1 MDKREYMED
10 LPISLALES
19 NPDNVREIQPYV
31 DRIVQK
37 YQIGSDLYGNILI
50 SLTEAITN
58 AIVHGNQADQSK
70 TVLVNS
76 QFHQNL
82 IKVQIQDEGEGF
94 DYEDVPDP
102 TDPMNLLELNGR
114 GVFLMHQLS
123 DGVEFSNNGSTVEI
137 KFKL

>member
-1 MDKREYMED
+1 MDKRENMED
-10 LPISLALES
+10 QPISLALES
-19 NPDNVREIQPYV
+19 NPENVKEIQPYV

-58 AIVHGNQADQSK
+58 AIVHGNQADKSK
-70 TVLVNS
+70 KVFVNS
-76 QFHQNL
+76 QFDQNQ

-102 TDPMNLLELNGR
+102 TDPMNILTLNGR

>member
-1 MDKREYMED
+1 MDKRDNMED
-10 LPISLALES
+10 QPISLALES
-19 NPDNVREIQPYV
+19 NPENVKEIQPYV

-70 TVLVNS
+70 KVFVNS
-76 QFHQNL
+76 LFDQNQ
-82 IKVQIQDEGEGF
+82 IRVQIQDEGEGF

-102 TDPMNLLELNGR
+102 TDPMNILTLNGR

>member
-1 MDKREYMED
+1 MDNFKRMD
-10 LPISLALES
+10 DQPISISLDS
-19 NPDNVREIQPYV
+19 SPDNVSEIQPYV

-37 YQIGSDLYGNILI
+37 YQVKSDLYGNILI

-70 TVLVNS
+70 KVHVNS
-76 QFHQNL
+76 QFDKDL
-82 IKVQIQDEGEGF
+82 IRVKIQDEGEGF
-94 DYEDVPDP
+94 DFEDVPDP
-102 TDPMNLLELNGR
+102 TDPMNILTLNGR

-123 DGVEFSNNGSTVEI
+123 DGVEYSDNGSTVVI

>member
-1 MDKREYMED
+1 MED
-10 LPISLALES
+10 QPISIALDS
-19 NPDNVREIQPYV
+19 NPENVKEIQPYV
-31 DRIVQK
+31 DLIVQK

-70 TVLVNS
+70 KVFVNS
-76 QFHQNL
+76 QFDQNS
-82 IKVQIQDEGEGF
+82 IRVKVQDEGEGF
-94 DYEDVPDP
+94 DFEDVPDP
-102 TDPMNLLELNGR
+102 TDPMNILTLNGR

-137 KFKL
+137 QFKL

>member
-1 MDKREYMED
+1 MDKRGNMED
-10 LPISLALES
+10 QPIFLALES
-19 NPDNVREIQPYV
+19 NPDNVKEIQPYV

-70 TVLVNS
+70 KVFVNS
-76 QFHQNL
+76 QFDQNQ
-82 IKVQIQDEGEGF
+82 IRVQIQDEGQGF

-102 TDPMNLLELNGR
+102 TDPMNILTLNGR

>member
-1 MDKREYMED
+1 MED
-10 LPISLALES
+10 QPIVLALNS
-19 NPDNVREIQPYV
+19 NPENVKEIQPYV
-31 DRIVQK
+31 DQIVQK

-58 AIVHGNQADQSK
+58 AIVHGNQADQNKKVFVHSK
-70 TVLVNS
+70 
-76 QFHQNL
+76 FDQNL
-82 IKVQIQDEGEGF
+82 IRVQVQDEGEGF

-102 TDPMNLLELNGR
+102 TDPMNILELNGR

-123 DGVEFSNNGSTVEI
+123 DGVTYSNNGSTVEI

>member
-1 MDKREYMED
+1 M
-10 LPISLALES
+10 
-19 NPDNVREIQPYV
+19 

-58 AIVHGNQADQSK
+58 AIVHGNQADQNK
-70 TVLVNS
+70 KVLVNS
-76 QFHQNL
+76 KFDHNQ
-82 IKVQIQDEGEGF
+82 IRVQIQDEGEGF

-102 TDPMNLLELNGR
+102 TDPMNILTLNGR

-123 DGVEFSNNGSTVEI
+123 DGVEFSNNGSTVEM